1 MVECL
6 SRLAKVDAV
15 TIVTTIHQPRS
26 NIYGMFDKLL
36 LLAKGK
42 TVRYYWLAGVAP
54 PPFQMRDLLMHF
66 AVSY

>member
-1 MVECL
+1 MSADEPTSGLDSHSAFVVCECL

-36 LLAKGK
+36 LLAKGE
-42 TVRYYWLAGVAP
+42 TVRFYW
-54 PPFQMRDLLMHF
+54 
-66 AVSY
+66 